1 MDFYSFI
8 ILSALAELF
17 CQSCSCNKLVN
28 STEDCLDPT
37 CGGHGSCVRGRCVC
51 RAGWRGAACSE
62 RDARVQRCL
71 PACSQRGVYDLD
83 AGRCVCDPLYTG
95 DDCSQGIVLESMFH
109 DPLLFY
115 LFMFL

>member
-1 MDFYSFI
+1 MKVKKQFYIEKLSFI
-8 ILSALAELF
+8 GYLLYFHNCLYYFICL
-17 CQSCSCNKLVN
+17 
-28 STEDCLDPT
+28 EDCLDPT

-51 RAGWRGAACSE
+51 RAGWRGASCSE

-95 DDCSQGIVLESMFH
+95 DDCSQGKLISYTYNNSL
-109 DPLLFY
+109 
-115 LFMFL
+115 